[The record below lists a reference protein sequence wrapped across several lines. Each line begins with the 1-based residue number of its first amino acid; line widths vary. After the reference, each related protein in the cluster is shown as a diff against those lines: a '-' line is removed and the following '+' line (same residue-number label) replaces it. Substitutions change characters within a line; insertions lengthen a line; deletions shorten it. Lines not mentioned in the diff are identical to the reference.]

1 MEQTQLL
8 SIKIRFKTFREF
20 NTPIAAKRHAS
31 AWLELHEKNKKVA
44 SSPYLVTHLTP
55 FGKLLYYDVQ
65 NAKNNSNTH

>member
-1 MEQTQLL
+1 MSKTLRKPQLL
-8 SIKIRFKTFREF
+8 QINL
-20 NTPIAAKRHAS
+20 NTWYENNNAKK
-31 AWLELHEKNKKVA
+31 ELHEENKKLA